1 MISKV
6 ASIVTIS
13 LALSAAPALAQD
25 LIEWG
30 TSDYWAVLIDPT
42 LGNGC
47 LIQGEYP
54 DGSLVR
60 IGLDRRDDTGYV
72 TVFNSDW
79 GDLVEG
85 EIYPV
90 GFSLDGEYFDGEAKG
105 IYLNGVPGADVVFD
119 NVDFFMSIATRQ
131 SMTLYNSDQAEVTTF
146 DLTGT
151 AAGLEAVLK
160 CQDEQG

>member
-1 MISKV
+1 MIKLTGV
-6 ASIVTIS
+6 LTIVMGV
-13 LALSAAPALAQD
+13 SAMPVLAQD

-30 TSDYWAVLIDPT
+30 SSDYWSVLVDPT

-60 IGLDRRDDTGYV
+60 VGLDRRDDTGYI
-72 TVFNSDW
+72 TVFNANW

-85 EIYPV
+85 EVYPI
-90 GFSLDGEYFDGEAKG
+90 GFSLDGEYFEGQAKG
-105 IYLNGVPGADVVFD
+105 LYLNGVPGADVVFD
-119 NVDFFMSIATRQ
+119 NVDFFMSIALRQ
-131 SMTLYNSDQAEVTTF
+131 SMTLYNADQAEVTTF

-151 AAGLEAVLK
+151 GAGLEAVLK

>member
-1 MISKV
+1 MLIKLTGV
-6 ASIVTIS
+6 LTI
-13 LALSAAPALAQD
+13 AMGVSAMPVLAQD

-30 TSDYWAVLIDPT
+30 SSDYWSVLVDPT

-60 IGLDRRDDTGYV
+60 VGLDRRDDTGYI
-72 TVFNSDW
+72 TVFNANW

-85 EIYPV
+85 EVYPI
-90 GFSLDGEYFDGEAKG
+90 GFSLDGEYFEGQAKG
-105 IYLNGVPGADVVFD
+105 LYLNGVPGADVVFD
-119 NVDFFMSIATRQ
+119 NVDFFMSIALRQ
-131 SMTLYNSDQAEVTTF
+131 SMTLYNADQVEVTTF

-151 AAGLEAVLK
+151 GAGLEAVLK

>member
-1 MISKV
+1 MLIKLTGV
-6 ASIVTIS
+6 LTIVMGV
-13 LALSAAPALAQD
+13 SAMPVLAQD

-30 TSDYWAVLIDPT
+30 SSDYWSVLVDPT

-60 IGLDRRDDTGYV
+60 VGLDRRDDTGYI
-72 TVFNSDW
+72 TVFNANW

-85 EIYPV
+85 EVYPI
-90 GFSLDGEYFDGEAKG
+90 GFSLDGEYFEGQAKG
-105 IYLNGVPGADVVFD
+105 LYLNGVPGADVVFD
-119 NVDFFMSIATRQ
+119 NVDFFMSIALRQ
-131 SMTLYNSDQAEVTTF
+131 SMTLYNADQVEVTTF

-151 AAGLEAVLK
+151 GAGLEAVLK